1 MKLINKIT
9 IDQSPM
15 PSALTVRQY
24 TVFGDPG
31 AVFSLTVTNEDN
43 HFYNFSEEL
52 DKNNNLKTAIGFSAT
67 PARLLPKTI
76 NNNGQYTGSIQFPA
90 IEDDDV
96 YSIALYAESVDETFL
111 GLKFEDK
118 TTYILPNIHKYLD
131 TTVTFSLVSAGSN
144 SVYNDYPSNVTAKG
158 FSSLLLQDNN
168 LFNTVAIS
176 WNVTL
181 GSSQFIIARQPV
193 ITDFQFATTSTSKT
207 AGSSTKT
214 VEVADITGLSKNM
227 GVSGTGIASG
237 SVIVNIIPGY
247 IDSNNS
253 SDIEDIYIIPKKV
266 ITDLNGVQTV
276 GDDPGGTV
284 TIDKS
289 SSYNADVTLTFTGKG
304 SVDSKA
310 FNNTIFSVQ
319 DLLLTIDPVVTTTD
333 AAVANSAT
341 IPITSTDGIKAADT
355 VLITGIGI
363 TNTLPHVD
371 AVSNGVNVTAS
382 AAQTI
387 ENGQTL
393 TFTGS
398 SRSATITA
406 NVKVL
411 KFGKD
416 NITLTLALDNI
427 LTVG

>member
-319 DLLLTIDPVVTTTD
+319 DLLLTIDPVITTTD

-363 TNTLPHVD
+363 TNTLPHVA

>member
-1 MKLINKIT
+1 
-9 IDQSPM
+9 M

-96 YSIALYAESVDETFL
+96 YSIALYAESVGETFL
-111 GLKFEDK
+111 GSKFEDK

-319 DLLLTIDPVVTTTD
+319 DLLLTIDPVITTTD

>member
-15 PSALTVRQY
+15 PSALTVRQF

-31 AVFSLTVTNEDN
+31 AVFSLTITNEDN

-52 DKNNNLKTAIGFSAT
+52 DKNNALKTAIGFSAT

-76 NNNGQYTGSIQFPA
+76 NNNGEYTGVIQFPA
-90 IEDDDV
+90 ITDDDV
-96 YSIALYAESVDETFL
+96 YSITLYAESVSDTFL
-111 GLKFEDK
+111 DSNFEDK

-144 SVYNDYPSNVTAKG
+144 SVYNDYPSDVTAKG
-158 FSSLLLQDNN
+158 FSSLLLQNN
-168 LFNTVAIS
+168 NISDTISIS

-193 ITDFQFATTSTSKT
+193 ITDFQFTTTSTSKT
-207 AGSSTKT
+207 AGSSTKI
-214 VEVADITGLSKNM
+214 VEVTDITGLSKNM

-237 SVIVNIIPGY
+237 SVITDIVAGY
-247 IDSNNS
+247 IDTNNS
-253 SDIEDIYIIPKKV
+253 SDIEDIYIVPKKV

-284 TIDKS
+284 TIDKA
-289 SSYNADVTLTFTGKG
+289 SSYSAGITLTFTGKG
-304 SVDSKA
+304 SDSSKV
-310 FNNTIFSVQ
+310 FNNTVFSVQ
-319 DLLLTIDPVVTTTD
+319 NFLLTIEPVVTTTD
-333 AAVANSAT
+333 AAVSNSAT
-341 IPITSTDGIKAADT
+341 IPITSTNGIKAVDT
-355 VLITGIGI
+355 VLITGIGV
-363 TNTLPHVD
+363 TNASPHVD
-371 AVSNGVNVTAS
+371 AISSGVNVTAS
-382 AAQTI
+382 SAQTI

-406 NVKVL
+406 DVNVL

-416 NITLTLALDNI
+416 DITLTLALDNI

>member
-1 MKLINKIT
+1 
-9 IDQSPM
+9 M
-15 PSALTVRQY
+15 PSALTVRQF

-31 AVFSLTVTNEDN
+31 AVFSLTITNEDN

-52 DKNNNLKTAIGFSAT
+52 DKNNALKTAIGFSAT

-76 NNNGQYTGSIQFPA
+76 NNNGEYVGVIQFPA
-90 IEDDDV
+90 ITDDDV
-96 YSIALYAESVDETFL
+96 YSITLYAESVSDTFL
-111 GLKFEDK
+111 DSNFEDK

-181 GSSQFIIARQPV
+181 GSSQFVIARQPV
-193 ITDFQFATTSTSKT
+193 ITDFQFTTTSTSKT
-207 AGSSTKT
+207 AGSSTKI

-237 SVIVNIIPGY
+237 SVITDIVAGY
-247 IDSNNS
+247 IDTNNS

-266 ITDLNGVQTV
+266 ITDLNGVQKV

-284 TIDKS
+284 TIDKA
-289 SSYNADVTLTFTGKG
+289 SSYNAGITLTFTGKG
-304 SVDSKA
+304 SDSSKV
-310 FNNTIFSVQ
+310 FNNTIFSLQ
-319 DLLLTIDPVVTTTD
+319 NLLLTIDPVVTTTD
-333 AAVANSAT
+333 AAVSNSTT
-341 IPITSTDGIKAADT
+341 IPITSTNGIKAADT

-363 TNTLPHVD
+363 TNASPHVD
-371 AVSNGVNVTAS
+371 AISSGVNVTAS

-406 NVKVL
+406 DVNVL

-416 NITLTLALDNI
+416 DITLTLALDNI